1 MISLTELLTVVCENS
16 SNQHISGGAIKNNG
30 IDNEEEKSKRWR
42 TKIMMITAA
51 KRA

>member
-16 SNQHISGGAIKNNG
+16 SNQHISGAIKNNG
-30 IDNEEEKSKRWR
+30 IDNDEEKSKRWR